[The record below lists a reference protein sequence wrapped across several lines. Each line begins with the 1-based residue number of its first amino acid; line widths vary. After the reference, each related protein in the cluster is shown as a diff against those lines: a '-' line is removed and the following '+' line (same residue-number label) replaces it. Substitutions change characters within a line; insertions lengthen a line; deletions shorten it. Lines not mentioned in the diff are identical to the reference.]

1 MNKKYQ
7 IFVSSTYEDLKEE
20 RDLVIKA
27 ILEMG
32 HFPVGMEMFSAGD
45 EQQWELIRKQIDDCD
60 YYVVISAFRYGSLD
74 GDISYTEKEYDYAKS
89 IGVPVLGFV
98 INEGVNW
105 PASKVD
111 KDAKKVEK
119 LRLFNNKIKA
129 KLVSY
134 WNDKND
140 LYGKVSIALMKQFN
154 TNPRIGWV
162 RSIEY
167 NSPEILNEVSRLSKE
182 NSDLRE
188 QVTSFKVN
196 EKKEE
201 ENHILNTLNILKKN
215 KRRISFF
222 YKLGTD
228 WEDTTEFE
236 LYKIFN
242 LIAPE
247 MMIENSTEYCI
258 DYIGKM
264 LNPQNKK
271 ELRTSYPI
279 AINTM
284 KSILADLL
292 VLDLIKPSEKKHQIK
307 DTNEYWS
314 LTDFGKTVFKMIRQ
328 EIMLKNLEESV
339 DTSLLNDKE

>member
-45 EQQWELIRKQIDDCD
+45 EQQWDLIKKQIDDCD
-60 YYVVISAFRYGSLD
+60 YYVVISAFRYGSMD
-74 GDISYTEKEYDYAKS
+74 GNTGYTEKEYDYAKS
-89 IGVPVLGFV
+89 IEVPTLGFV
-98 INEGVNW
+98 INQGVSW

-111 KDAKKVEK
+111 KDAEKVLK
-119 LRLFNNKIKA
+119 LGLFNEKIKT

-154 TNPRIGWV
+154 TNPRVGWV
-162 RSIEY
+162 KSVEY

-188 QVTSFKVN
+188 KINSFKIT

-201 ENHILNTLNILKKN
+201 EDHIKNTLSILKKN
-215 KRRISFF
+215 KRTISFF
-222 YKLGTD
+222 YKTGTK
-228 WEDTTEFE
+228 WENSTEFE
-236 LYKIFN
+236 LYKVFN

-247 MMIENSTEYCI
+247 IMIENSTSYCL
-258 DYIGKM
+258 DFIGKM
-264 LNPQNKK
+264 FNPEKEK
-271 ELRTSYPI
+271 ELRSTFPI
-279 AINTM
+279 ATNTM
-284 KSILADLL
+284 KRILADLS
-292 VLDLIKPSEKKHQIK
+292 VIDLIKPSDKKHQIR

-314 LTDFGKTVFKMIRQ
+314 LTDFGKKVYKMIRQ
-328 EIMLKNLEESV
+328 EIMLKTLEESV
-339 DTSLLNDKE
+339 DILTDKE